1 MNNNNNNNIKIWQ
14 ALVAVLSLAFTIM
27 VTYYSTRL
35 SDAADKAVIKSEL
48 QTINKS
54 IDELKVTIKENYADT
69 KKDIEATNKRLDN
82 HINNQSNM
90 SKK

>member
-1 MNNNNNNNIKIWQ
+1 MNNNNNIKIWQ
-14 ALVAVLSLAFTIM
+14 VLVAVLSLAFTIM

>member
-82 HINNQSNM
+82 HISSQSNM

>member
-1 MNNNNNNNIKIWQ
+1 MNNNNNIKIWQ

-48 QTINKS
+48 QIINKS
-54 IDELKVTIKENYADT
+54 INELKVTITENYSDT
-69 KKDIEATNKRLDN
+69 KKDIEAINKRLDN
-82 HINNQSNM
+82 HISNQF
-90 SKK
+90 KKLKK

>member
-48 QTINKS
+48 QIINKS
-54 IDELKVTIKENYADT
+54 INELKVTIKENYAET
-69 KKDIEATNKRLDN
+69 KKDIEATNKKLDN
-82 HINNQSNM
+82 HISNQS
-90 SKK
+90 KKLKK